1 MHCYVVLLM
10 PNNVIE
16 EEVCSCSL
24 LLMTAERST
33 CYTKSHMLENN
44 AAVGALSSLVCDT
57 AMWLGK
63 KLHTGKELSPIL
75 RVRERN
81 RPLGNVISEWI
92 YFSMGWYSSKEEGC
106 SSHCSA
112 ERTFFLLY
120 WPRVVMGLWNKFHF
134 GWSGEHFSSFRGNL
148 VRGLCCAEFEYG
160 DLKIGLLVH
169 IPVSEVFLLTVEVC
183 WHGNSLNLALNAVS
197 LAPGLPG
204 LRTLLT
210 ERLSQGSLSAEED
223 ALSCRW
229 SWPVRFFSPNLIKPL
244 RNFAF

>member
-24 LLMTAERST
+24 LLMTAEQST

-63 KLHTGKELSPIL
+63 KLHTGKELSPIS
-75 RVRERN
+75 RVREKN
-81 RPLGNVISEWI
+81 HPLGNVISEWI

-112 ERTFFLLY
+112 ERTIFF
-120 WPRVVMGLWNKFHF
+120 
-134 GWSGEHFSSFRGNL
+134 
-148 VRGLCCAEFEYG
+148 
-160 DLKIGLLVH
+160 
-169 IPVSEVFLLTVEVC
+169 
-183 WHGNSLNLALNAVS
+183 
-197 LAPGLPG
+197 
-204 LRTLLT
+204 TLLAQGGHGAVEQISPWVKQRAFLQFQGKFSPRFVLCWIWIWRLKNRASSSHPSLWGVPANGGGVLT
-210 ERLSQGSLSAEED
+210 WQLPKSSPECCKLSSWPTRTQNSSDWKTKSRLSVRWGS
-223 ALSCRW
+223 C
-229 SWPVRFFSPNLIKPL
+229 FIM
-244 RNFAF
+244 